1 VEFALST
8 VTHNPS
14 DQCDNGD
21 AAAPA
26 VSVICTARNAA
37 PTIAATLDSVLA
49 QDMPN
54 WEMIIVDDGSTDDTV
69 AVVSR
74 YARADPR
81 IRLVTTGGIGR
92 GRALN
97 LAMAE
102 AQADLIANIDADD
115 ESHPCRLRCQVEAV
129 KRHPELAVICTEIIT
144 VHGTDRPI
152 WPAIGADDAGPV
164 KDVTEALALS
174 NPVCHSSVI
183 MRRPAIVRIG
193 GYEEGRRFVFDYD
206 LWVRC
211 AAAGLR
217 LGKLQIPLAAKRIHS
232 GQYFLHTA
240 RLSYLLSSLR
250 VQARGMRTVGVRT
263 WQLPVIALRMAWL
276 ILPLNIRHTV
286 GRLSDRRRMGKP
298 GPS

>member
-1 VEFALST
+1 VEFALPS
-8 VTHNPS
+8 VTHAPS
-14 DQCDNGD
+14 DQRDNGVV
-21 AAAPA
+21 AAPA

-37 PTIAATLDSVLA
+37 PTVAATLESILA
-49 QDMPN
+49 QDMAD
-54 WEMIIVDDGSTDDTV
+54 WEMIVVDDGSTDDTV

-74 YARADPR
+74 YVRADPR

-115 ESHPCRLRCQVEAV
+115 ESHPYRLRCQLEAV
-129 KRHPELAVICTEIIT
+129 NRHPELAVICTEIIT
-144 VHGTDRPI
+144 VHRAGRPI
-152 WPAIGADDAGPV
+152 WPAIGAASQAPV
-164 KDVTEALALS
+164 KDVTKALALS

-183 MRRPAIVRIG
+183 MRRPAIARLG
-193 GYEEGRRFVFDYD
+193 GYEEGRRFVLDYD

-217 LGKLQIPLAAKRIHS
+217 LGKLQIPLAAKQIHS

-240 RLSYLLSSLR
+240 RLRYLLASLR
-250 VQARGMRTVGVRT
+250 VQAQGMRTVGIRT

-276 ILPLNIRHTV
+276 ILPLGIRHTV
-286 GRLSDRRRMGKP
+286 GRVSDRRRMRRP